1 MLSLLSSLLLI
12 IIGILIGGTILLGGR
27 RWLWVTLG
35 IVAAVGTANLLAAF
49 FISSNSSGLDIV
61 KNRDWILLAIAV
73 AAGIV
78 GYVLGR
84 NYLDTAVAVIGF
96 IAGASAALWFIEV
109 INYIIAQVEGIPNS
123 FAFWLILLV
132 LIIGGILGLVLTRHF
147 PEDALILISVYIGVD
162 IIGQVLGLNPSGN
175 FTALIVLSLALVGM
189 VVQYADYLR
198 QLKSQSSFFGELV
211 TQAEVPMTEHFD
223 L

>member
-1 MLSLLSSLLLI
+1 MLNLLLNLLLT
-12 IIGILIGGTILLGGR
+12 IIGIIIGGTILLGGR

-35 IVAAVGTANLLAAF
+35 IVAAAGTANLLAAF
-49 FISSNSSGLDIV
+49 FISSNSSGWDIV
-61 KNRDWILLAIAV
+61 VNRDWLLLVIAL
-73 AAGIV
+73 AAGLV

-96 IAGASAALWFIEV
+96 IAGASAALWFIE
-109 INYIIAQVEGIPNS
+109 IIYYIVAQVEGVPDS
-123 FAFWLILLV
+123 AAAWLIMVV
-132 LIIGGILGLVLTRHF
+132 LIAGGTLGLMLTRHF

-162 IIGQVLGLNPSGN
+162 IIGQTLDLKPSGN
-175 FTALIVLSLALVGM
+175 LTALIMLSLGLVGM

-198 QLKSQSSFFGELV
+198 QLKSQTSFFGEIV
-211 TQAEVPMTEHFD
+211 TQSEVPMTEHFD